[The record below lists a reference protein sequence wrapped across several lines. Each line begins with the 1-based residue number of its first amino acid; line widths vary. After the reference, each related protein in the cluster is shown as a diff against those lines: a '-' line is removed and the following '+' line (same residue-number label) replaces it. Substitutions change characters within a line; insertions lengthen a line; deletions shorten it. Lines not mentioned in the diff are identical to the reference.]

1 MESKR
6 TDIKLPNFQWRETP
20 CEVCGNVVK
29 YLNKRPHTCN
39 NGDCRY
45 KFEYKINKESWA
57 NHQPGLFD
65 NKPSESTLDG

>member
-1 MESKR
+1 MQSKR
-6 TDIKLPNFQWRETP
+6 TDIKLPNFQWKETP

-29 YLNKRPHTCN
+29 YVNKRPHT
-39 NGDCRY
+39 
-45 KFEYKINKESWA
+45 FEYKINKESWA